1 MKAIKLFMS
10 VTIIAASFIFYAFT
24 AANIN
29 SNDSAVPPGGEMNDL
44 WKDYTSWYK
53 VTGDTPNTGDPTG
66 FLDSK
71 HKGIKAIRVIY
82 INDIGKDVNTGTAPY
97 KYPEGTVVVK
107 ESYKNQKAFDAKKTP
122 ELTIMVKLKAGGSP
136 ETGDWGFVMGGT
148 GDIST
153 GTGKMAKFCGDCH
166 VFAAGKDYLF
176 INSDF
181 LKNNK

>member
-1 MKAIKLFMS
+1 MK
-10 VTIIAASFIFYAFT
+10 
-24 AANIN
+24 
-29 SNDSAVPPGGEMNDL
+29 DL

-82 INDIGKDVNTGTAPY
+82 INDIGKEVNTGSVPY
-97 KYPEGTVVVK
+97 KYPERTVVVK

-122 ELTIMVKLKAGGSP
+122 ELTIMVKLKAGVSP
-136 ETGDWGFVMGGT
+136 ETGDWGFVMGGNGET
-148 GDIST
+148 ST

-166 VFAAGKDYLF
+166 VFAAGTDYLF